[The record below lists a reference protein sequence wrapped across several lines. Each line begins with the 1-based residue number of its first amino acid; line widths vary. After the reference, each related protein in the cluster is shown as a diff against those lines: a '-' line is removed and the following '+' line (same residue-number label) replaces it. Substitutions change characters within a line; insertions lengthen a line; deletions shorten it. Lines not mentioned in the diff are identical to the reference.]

1 MKKIKTLQNDL
12 NDSKKIQESH
22 NERIQKLIK
31 INDTIT
37 TIENDIK
44 GIMKSNKENDDQI
57 KILVKKEIEF
67 KTDLESRESELET
80 SLEESKLLYNACN
93 ESCLI
98 YLNSHKQLERDAS
111 EGYTNKLNKCDEDI
125 DQTTLEKKEIEKIL
139 LKITPRS
146 VEMEQMINKSTST
159 LKKINDNIMVK
170 ELEAEA
176 DTLSNKIKEC
186 LTEYEH
192 FNVKDNHRKMIELER
207 DINELKENMAR
218 SSGSKME
225 LTRQLKDTLRELKD
239 KKFKDI
245 EKRVRE
251 FMIVYQ

>member
-1 MKKIKTLQNDL
+1 M
-12 NDSKKIQESH
+12 
-22 NERIQKLIK
+22 
-31 INDTIT
+31 
-37 TIENDIK
+37 
-44 GIMKSNKENDDQI
+44 
-57 KILVKKEIEF
+57 
-67 KTDLESRESELET
+67 
-80 SLEESKLLYNACN
+80 LYNACN

-125 DQTTLEKKEIEKIL
+125 DQTTLEKKEIEKIS

-192 FNVKDNHRKMIELER
+192 FNVKDNHRKILLCNEYYLE
-207 DINELKENMAR
+207 DH
-218 SSGSKME
+218 SV
-225 LTRQLKDTLRELKD
+225 LRYNHLFEWYLSVLLHP
-239 KKFKDI
+239 FLL
-245 EKRVRE
+245 
-251 FMIVYQ
+251 